1 MSSHPR
7 VRYRDVSGASEILTP
22 DFLDFLTDLN
32 DAMRDQVAAVRG
44 ARAERL
50 RQALRNNAPPA
61 SLPPSEA
68 TIQPWQVQALP
79 APLTLPGMKIPGPA
93 SIASMM
99 VQALNPGPEGERAV
113 GYLDDDEDSGGH
125 RLADTVAAA
134 QNRKAAVEG
143 TLSAEDTQRGK
154 SYRVEPGPLPFFM
167 HRERGLYL
175 DEHDVMTDG
184 RPAAASLLGIAATL
198 FHAGRAQASRGESI
212 NFYLPKTESVAEV
225 SLYRAIFDHA
235 RAHLP
240 HLAQASIRAILL
252 VESIPAAS

>member
-7 VRYRDVSGASEILTP
+7 VRYRDVPGAREILTA
-22 DFLDFLTDLN
+22 DFLEFLVGLD
-32 DAMRDQVAAVRG
+32 DAMRDQIRAVRV

-50 RQALRNNAPPA
+50 RQALRNNTPPA
-61 SLPPSEA
+61 PLQPGEA
-68 TIQPWQVQALP
+68 TIQPWKVPALP
-79 APLTLPGMKIPGPA
+79 APLMLPGIEISGPA

-99 VQALNPGPEGERAV
+99 IQALNPGPEGERAV

-125 RLADTVAAA
+125 SLADTVAAA
-134 QNRKAAVEG
+134 SNRKAAVEG

-175 DEHDVMTDG
+175 DEHDLTIDG

-198 FHAGRAQASRGESI
+198 FHAGRLQAARGESI
-212 NFYLPKTESVAEV
+212 NFYLPKTESGN
-225 SLYRAIFDHA
+225 
-235 RAHLP
+235 
-240 HLAQASIRAILL
+240 SIA
-252 VESIPAAS
+252 